1 MKDTL
6 YAIGEALIDFIPNEK
21 GCSSFDV
28 KTFSPK
34 LGGAPTNVL
43 GAFSKLG
50 GKTELLTQLGND
62 LFGKRI
68 LKELKYYN
76 IGTKYLTYTSEANT
90 ALAFVLLNSDGDRE
104 FSFYRNPSSDML
116 YNGNNLK
123 EDNFKNCYALH
134 FCSVSLGE
142 FPMKD
147 AHLKAIKYAKNNES
161 IISFDPNIRL
171 PLWKDHQ
178 LLKNVVNEFMNYA
191 NIVKVSNE
199 EVSFITGYSDIKQG
213 CKEIL
218 KNCDIVLCTCG
229 SKGTYGFT
237 KQETVFVKTTK
248 VEAKDTTGAGDAFI
262 GAFLYI
268 LYINSINKDGL
279 SNISKEQLERFI
291 ALANN
296 YATKSVMKSGA
307 IESYPNSLD

>member
-21 GCSSFDV
+21 GCEAFDV
-28 KTFSPK
+28 ETFSPK
-34 LGGAPTNVL
+34 IGGAPANVL

-62 LFGKRI
+62 LFGRKI
-68 LKELKYYN
+68 LKELKFYN
-76 IGTKYLTYTSEANT
+76 IGTKFLTYTNEANT
-90 ALAFVLLNSDGDRE
+90 ALAFVSLNKDGNRE

-116 YNGNNLK
+116 YNAKDVKKENL
-123 EDNFKNCYALH
+123 NNCYALH
-134 FCSVSLGE
+134 FCSVSLGN

-147 AHLKAIKYAKNNES
+147 AHLKVIEYAINNES

-171 PLWKDHQ
+171 PLWNDYQ
-178 LLKNVVNEFMNYA
+178 LLKKVVNEFINYA
-191 NIVKVSNE
+191 NIVKVSDE
-199 EVSFITGYSDIKQG
+199 EVSFITGYNDIEQG

-218 KNCDIVLCTCG
+218 KKCDIVLCTCG

-237 KQETVFVKTTK
+237 KQKTVFVKTNK

-268 LYINSINKDGL
+268 LYINKINKEDL
-279 SNISKEQLERFI
+279 SNISKEKLESFI